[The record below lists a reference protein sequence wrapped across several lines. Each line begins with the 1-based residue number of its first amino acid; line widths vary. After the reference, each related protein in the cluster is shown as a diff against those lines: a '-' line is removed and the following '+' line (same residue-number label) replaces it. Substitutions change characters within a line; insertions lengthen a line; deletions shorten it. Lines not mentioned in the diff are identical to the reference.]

1 MTRRKTA
8 GLQNLHRRPPATIH
22 LTFPPAAVKSSGKS
36 VKGSGVNETGL
47 KRRATVHDVA
57 RAAGVSL
64 ATVDRVLN
72 GRPGVR
78 AKTAEKVAS
87 AIAEI
92 GFQRD
97 LGASLL
103 ARARDLRLSFIIP
116 DGGNEFMASLA
127 EAVMRRSGPA
137 LADRMHIETRRVRA
151 LNAED
156 LVHSLDTLDSRA
168 CDCAIIVA
176 SDEPAVRAAVDD
188 ATRRGIAVLTL
199 VSDLPGTQRRH
210 FIGIDNVS
218 AGRTAASLMGRFL
231 PQGGKV
237 GVIAGSLNLRDHAER
252 LAGFSAVLGEQFP
265 AITLLGPLEG
275 HDAEAET
282 EALAARLIATHPD
295 LAGIYNLGAGNAG
308 LVAALD
314 ASSRAGAIRVI
325 AHELTESTRMG
336 LVSGAIDVVL
346 DQNPDGEIGQAIA
359 AARLLALDAGGRS
372 QKKGDTEPIEI
383 GIFLRDNLR

>member
-1 MTRRKTA
+1 
-8 GLQNLHRRPPATIH
+8 
-22 LTFPPAAVKSSGKS
+22 
-36 VKGSGVNETGL
+36 VNEIGL
-47 KRRATVHDVA
+47 RRRATVHDVA

-78 AKTAEKVAS
+78 GATVEKVEA

-103 ARARDLRLSFIIP
+103 ARSRDLRLTFVIP
-116 DGGNEFMASLA
+116 DGSNEFMASLA
-127 EAVMRRSGPA
+127 DAVARRAGPA
-137 LADRMHIETRRVRA
+137 ISDRVHIEMLRIRA
-151 LNAED
+151 LDAD
-156 LVHSLDTLDSRA
+156 ALAHSLDGLEPRH

-176 SDEPAVRAAVDD
+176 SEEPSVQAAVD
-188 ATRRGIAVLTL
+188 AASKRGVVVMTL

-210 FIGIDNVS
+210 FIGIDNVA

-237 GVIAGSLNLRDHAER
+237 AVIAGSLHLRDHSDR
-252 LAGFSAVLGEQFP
+252 LAGFQAGLTAEFQMLQL
-265 AITLLGPLEG
+265 IGPVEG
-275 HDAEAET
+275 HDERSET
-282 EALAARLIATHPD
+282 QAIIADLLARHPD
-295 LAGIYNLGAGNAG
+295 LAGLYNLGAGNSG

-314 ASSRAGAIRVI
+314 ASSRSGTIRVI
-325 AHELTESTRMG
+325 AHELTEPTRRG
-336 LVSGAIDVVL
+336 LKSGAIDIVL
-346 DQNPDGEIGQAIA
+346 DQNPDGEIREAIA
-359 AARLLALDAGGRS
+359 AARMLALGGNS
-372 QKKGDTEPIEI
+372 ATTTDPIEI